1 MRLKGHDYSSVG
13 NYFLTI
19 CCQNREHFF
28 GKIENGVMIL
38 NDAGKMVE
46 KWYFELENKYPDK
59 RCHAMVIMPNH
70 MHCIIENAPNTHET
84 FQNENVGSCES
95 IQRDAHVGTSLRGRP
110 VDENQCCAKNDIGND
125 ENRGRPVDKNQ
136 YYTNNEI
143 GNDEKRCRP
152 VGENQQQQMP
162 QPNSKTKFTM
172 IIIQYIFTSPSPP
185 ISPQTPSSSILVLA
199 V

>member
-1 MRLKGHDYSSVG
+1 MIVG
-13 NYFLTI
+13 GSFVV
-19 CCQNREHFF
+19 R
-28 GKIENGVMIL
+28 IL
-38 NDAGKMVE
+38 RD
-46 KWYFELENKYPDK
+46 
-59 RCHAMVIMPNH
+59 
-70 MHCIIENAPNTHET
+70 NAHET
-84 FQNENVGSCES
+84 IKYKNSNSNDTF
-95 IQRDAHVGTSLRGRP
+95 QRDATLWHKIKIPIKMMHFNGTPTQGRP
-110 VDENQCCAKNDIGND
+110 VDNT
-125 ENRGRPVDKNQ
+125 Q